1 MNQNNLNESP
11 LFKDKEKF
19 IYKSDFINK
28 LKEARV
34 RKGDCLFIHSDI
46 RFFGKLVEFDNDILL
61 TSIID
66 AFKEVV
72 GATGT
77 LIMPTFT
84 YDFSE
89 GRIFDVNNSKST
101 VGVLTEFFRKSPDVV
116 RTTHPIL
123 SVAIWGANKDFF
135 LDISKDSYGKN
146 SIFGK
151 LQKCNAKIVLMG
163 TDRLTYLHYIEK
175 SIGVPYRYLK
185 EFEGTII
192 DGENEYNDK
201 FTYYVRYLD
210 RNIESNSI
218 PFQNHLLEKG
228 LMKRVILG
236 HSFIHMINADLLF
249 REGIKVYKKNPLFFL
264 KEKPNLECL

>member
-1 MNQNNLNESP
+1 MSQNNLNESP
-11 LFKDKEKF
+11 LFKTEENF
-19 IYKSDFINK
+19 IYKSDFITK
-28 LKEARV
+28 LKQAGV
-34 RKGDCLFIHSDI
+34 KKGDCLFIHSDI
-46 RFFGKLVEFDNDILL
+46 RFFGKLVEFDENILL
-61 TSIID
+61 SSIID

-101 VGVLTEFFRKSPDVV
+101 VGVLTEFFRKLPDVI
-116 RTTHPIL
+116 RTNHPIL
-123 SVAIWGANKDFF
+123 SVAIWGENKDFF

-151 LQKCNAKIVLMG
+151 LHKCNAKIVLLG

-175 SIGVPYRYLK
+175 YIGVPYRYSK

-192 DGENEYNDK
+192 NGECEYNDK
-201 FTYYVRYLD
+201 FIYYVRYLD

-218 PFQNHLLEKG
+218 PFQKYLLKNG
-228 LMKRVILG
+228 SMKSVIIG
-236 HSFIHMINADLLF
+236 NSFIHIIEADLLF
-249 REGIKVYKKNPLFFL
+249 REGIKIYRKNPLFFL
-264 KEKPNLECL
+264 KKNPNLEGL